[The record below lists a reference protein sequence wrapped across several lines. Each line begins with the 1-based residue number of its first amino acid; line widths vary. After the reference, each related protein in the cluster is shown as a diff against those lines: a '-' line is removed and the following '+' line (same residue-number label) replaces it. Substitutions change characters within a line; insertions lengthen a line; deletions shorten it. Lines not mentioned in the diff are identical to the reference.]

1 MYYIN
6 LLLLISTCFDSLFD
20 LTGSNCT
27 VVAVYE
33 GVETGIAVTEPGE
46 ELDDPGVA
54 GEEGGAGVAVR
65 EGDEHD
71 SEGGP
76 AEDKYSHHNPHHFG
90 QPSLHCKVSIHDLCG
105 LGMRSII
112 CTENTYEGL

>member
-1 MYYIN
+1 M
-6 LLLLISTCFDSLFD
+6 STCFDSLFD

-46 ELDDPGVA
+46 ELDNPGVA

-65 EGDEHD
+65 ERDEHE
-71 SEGGP
+71 SEGRP
-76 AEDKYSHHNPHHFG
+76 AEDKCSHHNSHHFG
-90 QPSLHCKVSIHDLCG
+90 QPPLHFKVSIQDLCG
-105 LGMRSII
+105 LGVGSMR
-112 CTENTYEGL
+112 CTENADEDL